1 MFTSG
6 EQIIVLCLCLCLLFD
21 LILAGCRICPKKCFV
36 KCNLLQFWQ
45 LELAQAQ
52 KHLLPLRPTQ
62 LNPFC
67 AVHERGQMGGIYE
80 HGDLQSQDA
89 QRETRCKNTTTMC
102 SVTRTQ
108 DLQSQDAQTQ
118 AWRSRRV
125 RMQKHNHGNTNTTEM
140 TKVKRRNKG
149 KVPKM
154 QKCFL

>member
-21 LILAGCRICPKKCFV
+21 LILAGCRICPKKKCFV

-45 LELAQAQ
+45 LELAEAQ

-89 QRETRCKNTTTMC
+89 QRDK
-102 SVTRTQ
+102 
-108 DLQSQDAQTQ
+108 
-118 AWRSRRV
+118 
-125 RMQKHNHGNTNTTEM
+125 MQKHNHDVFSNTNTRSAESGCTDTSVVVSQSQDAE
-140 TKVKRRNKG
+140 TQPR
-149 KVPKM
+149 
-154 QKCFL
+154 